1 MMTMFGGPGRAA
13 AGVSGVE
20 EVQLNK
26 AGKKRKKIKIRM
38 VENVGSKASVL
49 GATMIGKADNI
60 RHTAS

>member
-1 MMTMFGGPGRAA
+1 MTMFGGPGRAA